1 MMANNALPFYR
12 LSNILIINGDLVCR
26 TGIRVG
32 AGSDT
37 YLPAASDLP
46 VLKDADGN
54 PYIPGSSL
62 RGVLRSYVERVVRA
76 FEDSYGWGRGAC
88 DPCDG
93 KSWCVSK
100 ERIKIIRQESKQDDQ
115 PHERY
120 ASQVWQETCR
130 VCRVFGSPWVA
141 SRVRISDLP
150 CTNKAIVEVRDG
162 IAIDREKETVANKY
176 DFEIVP
182 AGSGFRLEIIAENL
196 NEHERGL
203 LWLGIK
209 GLADGMI
216 QIGGFKGRG
225 LGQVVLENIEPQ
237 WVCWDV
243 GNTTPLRD
251 YLLHGKTFL
260 VEDKNAECWMESLLD
275 DMEEGYNA

>member
-1 MMANNALPFYR
+1 MIACNELPFYR
-12 LSNILIINGDLVCR
+12 LSNILIIKGDLVCR

-37 YLPAASDLP
+37 FLPAASDLP
-46 VLKDADGN
+46 VLKDVDGN

-62 RGVLRSYVERVVRA
+62 RGVLRSYVERIVRA
-76 FEDSYGWGRGAC
+76 FEDTYGWGRGAC
-88 DPCDG
+88 DPSDN
-93 KSWCVSK
+93 KSWCITN
-100 ERIKIIRQESKQDDQ
+100 ERIKEIRDESKKHEK
-115 PHERY
+115 PHEWY

-150 CTNKAIVEVRDG
+150 CTNKAVIEVRDG

-176 DFEIVP
+176 DFEVVP
-182 AGSGFRLEIIAENL
+182 AGSSFRLEITAENL
-196 NEHERGL
+196 NEQERGL

-225 LGQVVLENIEPQ
+225 LGQIALENVETQ
-237 WVCWDV
+237 WVSWNA
-243 GNTTPLRD
+243 GNTAPLRD
-251 YLLHGKTFL
+251 YLLSGKTSS
-260 VEDKNAECWMESLLD
+260 VEDSDAECWLESLLD
-275 DMEEGYNA
+275 AMEEGYNA